1 MRYGSKLKARLA
13 SKFGHVLYQVH
24 LLPWFH
30 PQIQTF
36 LMKLKHSGNELITN
50 KFHFPLAEGNLKLI
64 VVRKFYPKN
73 LENPPTQSCIAQRL
87 EFHFAIDQKE
97 EAQQLVL
104 VTIFPAAKCGIPTKP
119 TGYDRIQL
127 KSSQK
132 DLKKWSNFSPGFSV
146 SIP

>member
-13 SKFGHVLYQVH
+13 RKFGHILYQVH

-30 PQIQTF
+30 PRIQTF
-36 LMKLKHSGNELITN
+36 LMKLKHSANELVTN
-50 KFHFPLAEGNLKLI
+50 KFHFPLAESNLKLI
-64 VVRKFYPKN
+64 VVRFFYPKN

-104 VTIFPAAKCGIPTKP
+104 VTIFPAAKCGSQQKRQDT
-119 TGYDRIQL
+119 TG
-127 KSSQK
+127 SS
-132 DLKKWSNFSPGFSV
+132 
-146 SIP
+146 